1 MHRIATNITRL
12 FVIAL
17 IATLILPMMGCG
29 ENKRQKQKPSHAK
42 NYRTN
47 KGGPGASATTAS
59 VDTSNLGPA
68 GGKVDLSNPA
78 TIKGA
83 VRFEGTPMAQTV
95 KDLTKDKWC
104 STNHA
109 GTVKSEDLLVGGN
122 AGLKNVLV
130 HLVGLDDHGGD
141 FAEATEAFSFVQQ
154 GCKYTPHIIAARV
167 DQDIRIIN
175 SDTTTHNYHFVGRRN
190 DEINRTQNGAGERV
204 ESFSK
209 AEIGARFKCDVH
221 PWMIARVHIFE
232 HPCFTISAADGSYTI
247 SGVPPGRYLLSFW
260 HERCGESSQEV
271 TVAAGETKSIGD
283 VKFSDD

>member
-12 FVIAL
+12 FAIAL
-17 IATLILPMMGCG
+17 IATLVLPMMGCG
-29 ENKRQKQKPSHAK
+29 EDKRQKQKPSHAK

-47 KGGPGASATTAS
+47 KGGSGASATTAS
-59 VDTSNLGPA
+59 VDISNFGPA

-83 VRFEGTPMAQTV
+83 VRFEGTPIPQIV
-95 KDLTKDKWC
+95 QDLTKDKWC
-104 STNHA
+104 SKNYA
-109 GTVKSEDLLVGGN
+109 GTVKSEEILVSGN

-130 HLVGLDDHGGD
+130 YLVGLDDHGGA

-154 GCKYTPHIIAARV
+154 GCRYTPHIITLRV
-167 DQDIRIIN
+167 DQDIKISNRDN
-175 SDTTTHNYHFVGRRN
+175 TNHNYHFVGSRN
-190 DEINRTQNGAGERV
+190 DAINKTQNGVSESV

-209 AEIGARFKCDVH
+209 AEIGARMECNVH
-221 PWMIARVHIFE
+221 PWMKARVHIFE

-247 SGVPPGRYLLSFW
+247 TGVPPGRYLLSFW